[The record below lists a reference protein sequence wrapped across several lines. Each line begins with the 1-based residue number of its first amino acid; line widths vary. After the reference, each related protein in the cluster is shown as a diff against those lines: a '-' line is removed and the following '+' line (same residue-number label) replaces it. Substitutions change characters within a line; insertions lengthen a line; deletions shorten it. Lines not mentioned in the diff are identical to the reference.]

1 MYARIAAANLS
12 ITAMHRE
19 NIAVTSVISL
29 IVIKENSKMENK
41 SFERETS
48 YQVTMNLFR
57 QMLKQGV
64 INKDEY
70 NKIDTKMIEKYQP
83 VFGTLFSEIPL
94 T

>member
-1 MYARIAAANLS
+1 
-12 ITAMHRE
+12 
-19 NIAVTSVISL
+19 
-29 IVIKENSKMENK
+29 MENK
-41 SFERETS
+41 NFEREKS

-57 QMLKQGV
+57 QLLKQGV
-64 INKDEY
+64 IDKEEY

>member
-1 MYARIAAANLS
+1 
-12 ITAMHRE
+12 
-19 NIAVTSVISL
+19 
-29 IVIKENSKMENK
+29 MENK

-70 NKIDTKMIEKYQP
+70 NKIDTKMIEKSQP
-83 VFGTLFSEIPL
+83 VFGTLFSEMPL

>member
-1 MYARIAAANLS
+1 
-12 ITAMHRE
+12 
-19 NIAVTSVISL
+19 
-29 IVIKENSKMENK
+29 MENK

-83 VFGTLFSEIPL
+83 VFGTLSSEMPL

>member
-1 MYARIAAANLS
+1 MDNKTFA
-12 ITAMHRE
+12 TA
-19 NIAVTSVISL
+19 
-29 IVIKENSKMENK
+29 
-41 SFERETS
+41 TS

-57 QMLKQGV
+57 QLLTQGV
-64 INKDEY
+64 IDKEEY

>member
-1 MYARIAAANLS
+1 
-12 ITAMHRE
+12 
-19 NIAVTSVISL
+19 
-29 IVIKENSKMENK
+29 MENK

-70 NKIDTKMIEKYQP
+70 NKIDIKMIEKYQP
-83 VFGTLFSEIPL
+83 VFGTLFSEMPL

>member
-1 MYARIAAANLS
+1 
-12 ITAMHRE
+12 
-19 NIAVTSVISL
+19 
-29 IVIKENSKMENK
+29 MENK

-64 INKDEY
+64 IDKEEY
-70 NKIDTKMIEKYQP
+70 NKIDTKMIEKYHP
-83 VFGTLFSEIPL
+83 VFGTLFSEMPL

>member
-1 MYARIAAANLS
+1 
-12 ITAMHRE
+12 
-19 NIAVTSVISL
+19 
-29 IVIKENSKMENK
+29 MENK
-41 SFERETS
+41 NFERETS

-57 QMLKQGV
+57 RLLKQGV
-64 INKDEY
+64 IDKEEY

>member
-1 MYARIAAANLS
+1 
-12 ITAMHRE
+12 
-19 NIAVTSVISL
+19 
-29 IVIKENSKMENK
+29 MENK

-48 YQVTMNLFR
+48 YQVTINLFR
-57 QMLKQGV
+57 QLLKQGV

-83 VFGTLFSEIPL
+83 VFGTLFSEMPL